1 MGREVKRV
9 TITAEGRD
17 KGKVFVLTEMPGERA
32 EKWGLRMLNGAM
44 QSGISL
50 GDIDPM
56 TGMAGVA
63 GLGLLAVQAIA
74 RMPWGVAEP
83 LLDEMF
89 ECVQIQTPDGSM
101 VRPLNSTDT
110 EEIATRLQL
119 REEVASLHLGFSLA
133 ERFATWMEALLTRI
147 SSTTPTSPDPSA

>member
-17 KGKVFVLTEMPGERA
+17 KGKVFVLTEMPGARA
-32 EKWGLRMLNGAM
+32 EKWGMRMLNGAM

-74 RMPWGVAEP
+74 RMPWAIAEP

-101 VRPLNSTDT
+101 VRALVDSDT

-133 ERFATWMEALLTRI
+133 ERFATWMQAMLTQI
-147 SSTTPTSPDPSA
+147 SSTTPTSPGPSA